1 MILSAVC
8 GTEWIFLSVIFDAI
22 FILPAV
28 SDTES
33 IFPHYNNFCGLIQ
46 YQFELY
52 TIPVWCVSVILNAW
66 WFYLLY
72 SITVWF
78 LRAVCD
84 TYLILRAKCNTFFIF
99 YCWGNSLK
107 DFETLYGKCR
117 SRKMAYVLMSK
128 LLNDGLCSKTARVM
142 REDCRSHNHRSPLNN
157 CVIRRWKRMHKSA
170 FLITHFWT
178 IIV

>member
-1 MILSAVC
+1 M
-8 GTEWIFLSVIFDAI
+8 W
-22 FILPAV
+22 P
-28 SDTES
+28 
-33 IFPHYNNFCGLIQ
+33 
-46 YQFELY
+46 Y
-52 TIPVWCVSVILNAW
+52 TIPVWALYNTSLMCVCHTQCVVILSFIFDNG
-66 WFYLLY
+66 
-72 SITVWF
+72 
-78 LRAVCD
+78 
-84 TYLILRAKCNTFFIF
+84 LIFTCCMWYVFNFTCQMQYFFIF